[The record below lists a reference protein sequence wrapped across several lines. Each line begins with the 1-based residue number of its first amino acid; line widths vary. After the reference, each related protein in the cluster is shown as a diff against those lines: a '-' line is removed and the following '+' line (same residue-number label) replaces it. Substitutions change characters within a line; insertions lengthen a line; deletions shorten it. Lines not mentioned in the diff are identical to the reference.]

1 MEDEFRRWQKE
12 RYTEAR
18 RAFDEMLHENSFV
31 EFWGRLSKM
40 QDVTLGHGLQV
51 ASEDI
56 GEDEEPASELNM
68 KALAQTVDI
77 GEMVKVLKVR
87 RVHRQSRRQPLTS
100 AQRDK
105 RYTDFDCTPEE
116 REQWL
121 RVSKL
126 LQRHPYPF

>member
-1 MEDEFRRWQKE
+1 LFEQSTPTLASRFTELPIDSLIVSPNVQKLGYDIDQLEDEFRRWQRE

-18 RAFDEMLHENSFV
+18 RAFGEMLSENSFV

-40 QDVTLGHGLQV
+40 QDVTLEQGLQV

-56 GEDEEPASELNM
+56 GEDDEPASKLNM

-87 RVHRQSRRQPLTS
+87 
-100 AQRDK
+100 AA
-105 RYTDFDCTPEE
+105 FDI
-116 REQWL
+116 
-121 RVSKL
+121 
-126 LQRHPYPF
+126 